1 MATSSN
7 INFPTSGYASKVKES
22 VETPQEGIFF
32 AVPGPQGP
40 PGPTGPKGDPGQ
52 NGNPGES
59 VTGPRGERGAPGKDG
74 KDGKDGKSYFP
85 KYNQNVGWALYKNK
99 KLNTTATG
107 ASRGTDGWVDLY
119 VDSGASIEDF
129 LPEDSVSLYMKDSRK
144 INTRNLKIGAQVQ
157 ITYSIEITTFSS
169 NTEVWM
175 RSQFFGLDDSTT
187 TFCANLKYQHSYEM
201 EITHTLAIF
210 SEAHKNAGIVPQI
223 RTDLDSEVRI
233 KSIYISVN

>member
-7 INFPTSGYASKVKES
+7 IDFPTSGYASKVKQS
-22 VETPQEGIFF
+22 VETPQEGVFF

-40 PGPTGPKGDPGQ
+40 PGPIGPKGDPGK
-52 NGNPGES
+52 NGDPGES
-59 VTGPRGERGAPGKDG
+59 ITGPRGERGIPG

-99 KLNTTATG
+99 KPKATAAG
-107 ASRGTDGWVDLY
+107 ASRGVDGWVDLY
-119 VDSGASIEDF
+119 VDSEASIEDF
-129 LPEDSVSLYMKDSRK
+129 LPEDSVSLYIKDTRK
-144 INTRNLKIGAQVQ
+144 INTRGLKVGAQVQ
-157 ITYSIEITTFSS
+157 ITYDIEITTFSS

-175 RSQFFGLDDSTT
+175 RSQFFGLDDSVT
-187 TFCANLKYQHSYEM
+187 TFCANLKYQHTYEM
-201 EITHTLAIF
+201 SITHNMAIF

-223 RTDLDSEVRI
+223 RTDLDSEVKI